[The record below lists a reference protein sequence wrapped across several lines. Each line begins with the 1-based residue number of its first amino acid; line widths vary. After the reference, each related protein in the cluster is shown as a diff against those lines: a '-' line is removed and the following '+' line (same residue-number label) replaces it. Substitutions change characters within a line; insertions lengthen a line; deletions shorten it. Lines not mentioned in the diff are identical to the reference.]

1 MAYIR
6 SNGLFMQF
14 GVSFFLIS
22 THPPPMHDFHNTS
35 QAQAHTLLN
44 LEASSRALAAAAR
57 KAAMSSSAVAYKPVR
72 RTAPDGRGGVKATVV
87 DAVSDKMV
95 ARQTLMV
102 VSQGKGR

>member
-1 MAYIR
+1 
-6 SNGLFMQF
+6 
-14 GVSFFLIS
+14 
-22 THPPPMHDFHNTS
+22 MHDFHNTS

-87 DAVSDKMV
+87 DAVSDKIMV